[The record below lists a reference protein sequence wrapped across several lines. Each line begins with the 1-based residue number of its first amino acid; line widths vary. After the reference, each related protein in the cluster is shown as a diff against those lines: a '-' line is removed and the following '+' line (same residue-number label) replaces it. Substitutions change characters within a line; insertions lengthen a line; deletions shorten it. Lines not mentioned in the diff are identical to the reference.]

1 MDTQGYEFC
10 LITPV
15 MTDPAR
21 PLARHAPG
29 ADVVVSNDA
38 VLDTDRAEAHMT
50 HSLLA
55 GPVRDN
61 RGVNL

>member
-1 MDTQGYEFC
+1 ME
-10 LITPV
+10 TPV
-15 MTDPAR
+15 NTDPAR

-29 ADVVVSNDA
+29 ADVVVGNDA
-38 VLDTDRAEAHMT
+38 VLDTDRAEAHVT
-50 HSLLA
+50 NSLLT

>member
-1 MDTQGYEFC
+1 MV
-10 LITPV
+10 TPV
-15 MTDPAR
+15 NTDPAR

-29 ADVVVSNDA
+29 ADVVVGNDA
-38 VLDTDRAEAHMT
+38 VLDTDRAEAHVT
-50 HSLLA
+50 NSLLA